1 MSTIPSDLPGPVPE
15 PTGPTEGSALVADV
29 PESPGSVVVNDQPPS
44 VASIVGAP
52 EVAPPPVVA
61 GDGEVVLVVSAPW
74 YTENFNSSVVGA
86 PVVTRGGTPVPA
98 SLADQVISIG
108 AANGVTITKR

>member
-1 MSTIPSDLPGPVPE
+1 MSTIPSDLPGPVPA
-15 PTGPTEGSALVADV
+15 PTGPTEGAIIADV
-29 PESPGSVVVNDQPPS
+29 PEAPASVVVNNQPPS
-44 VASIVGAP
+44 EPSIVGAP

-61 GDGEVVLVVSAPW
+61 GDGEVVLSVESPW
-74 YTENFNSSVVGA
+74 YTENFNSSLAGA
-86 PVVTRGGTPVPA
+86 PVISRKGTAVPS